1 MRTIVLHLILIM
13 FTNTYGQISNMLSNE
28 DKIFGL
34 SKFWQEVNY
43 NFVYYDKVDKKAWN
57 DQYKALITM
66 VQQSQNDYE
75 YYKMLQKYCATLK
88 DGHTNI
94 YLPKHLEGQE
104 LVTMFGD
111 YRMVLQNINGKA
123 IVIKINVSKK
133 DALPVGSE
141 IIEINGMSTADY
153 ANQHVRPYISASTTY
168 VLDDLTISNLLRGL
182 VGAKYFVKFKKPNGD
197 IVKLDLIHSR
207 SVETE
212 MYPSEIKN
220 YNTINLEWKSNGIA
234 YLAVNNFENN
244 ALDSLIKQK
253 LPELVKAKALIID
266 LRNNGGGDS
275 RLAVSLLKYFINDTI
290 LYGTRSICRQHI
302 PPYKAWGKGITPADT
317 VNYPLAKYAYLNYN
331 DNLTFELDYYP
342 DTIKEKIDRIIIPTA
357 ILIGHQTAS
366 SAEDFLIYAHHQKH
380 MKKIGENT
388 YGSTGQPLWFDMP
401 GGGSARV
408 CTVKSIYYNGDEFVG
423 TGIKPDIE
431 VIPTL
436 NDFLNKNDAT
446 LEKAI
451 EYLKSRLHE

>member
-1 MRTIVLHLILIM
+1 MRTIALLFSLII
-13 FTNTYGQISNMLSNE
+13 FTSTYGQISNTLSNE

-43 NFVYYDKVDKKAWN
+43 NFVYYDKIDKKVWN
-57 DQYKALITM
+57 DQYKELIIK

-94 YLPKHLEGQE
+94 YMPKHLEEQE
-104 LVTMFGD
+104 LVTMFGE
-111 YRMVLQNINGKA
+111 YRMVIQNINGHA
-123 IVIKINVSKK
+123 IVVKINVSKK
-133 DALPVGSE
+133 DVLPIGSE
-141 IIEINGMSTADY
+141 IIEINGMATADY
-153 ANQHVRPYISASTTY
+153 AKLHVRPYISSSTTY
-168 VLDDLTISNLLRGL
+168 VLDDITISNLLRGL
-182 VGAKYFVKFKKPNGD
+182 IGTKFVVKYKKPNGD
-197 IVKLDLIHSR
+197 IKEIELIHSR

-212 MYPSEIKN
+212 MYPPELKSN
-220 YNTINLEWKSNGIA
+220 NTINFEWKSNGIA
-234 YLAVNNFENN
+234 YLAINTFEDN

-253 LPELVKAKALIID
+253 LPELGKAKALIID
-266 LRNNGGGDS
+266 LRKNGGGDS
-275 RLAVSLLKYFINDTI
+275 RLAVSLLKYFTSDTI

-302 PPYKAWGKGITPADT
+302 PPYKAWGKGITPIDT
-317 VNYPLAKYAYLNYN
+317 VNYPLAKFAYLNYN

-342 DTIKEKIDRIIIPTA
+342 DTIKEKIQRILIPTA

-366 SAEDFLIYAHHQKH
+366 SAEDFLIYAHNQKH

-436 NDFLNKNDAT
+436 KDFLNKNDAT